1 MSRLY
6 LRLPNLPSFHHTIT
20 TFLGFMDLKIGAQ
33 ILTLFALFNKIAGVY
48 GIIAVFQGGTFSQV
62 ALYLYSIAT
71 IVVFLWGLK
80 GISDENAQQVLTY
93 AHLFT
98 LDHLVSS
105 FWTLLFA
112 FNWYLFA
119 PHDGTPTTKQSDHQT
134 GLMDLIESIEGQ
146 YSTPEQIAKLHH
158 DKLTGDARKASA
170 EAIWAE
176 ERGFAAGV
184 LVIGWL
190 IKIYFALVLYS
201 YALHLRHGTYRN
213 LPLSKASSSASPLQG
228 GRRGSGRSEYRYH
241 PVLEEEELETWSD
254 DGDDGAAAAAR
265 MSTASG
271 GRPDAPSSPAAE
283 EPGRGVK
290 AAIDR
295 LAS

>member
-6 LRLPNLPSFHHTIT
+6 LRLPSLPSFHHAIT

-48 GIIAVFQGGTFSQV
+48 GIIAVFQGGTLTQV
-62 ALYLYSIAT
+62 GLYVYSIAT

-80 GISDENAQQVLTY
+80 GISDENPQQVLTY

-98 LDHLVSS
+98 LDHLISS

-112 FNWYLFA
+112 FNWYLFTA
-119 PHDGTPTTKQSDHQT
+119 HDGTPTTQQSDHQT
-134 GLMDLIESIEGQ
+134 GLMDLIESIESQ
-146 YSTPEQIAKLHH
+146 YTTPEEIAKLHH

-176 ERGFAAGV
+176 ERGFASAV
-184 LVIGWL
+184 LAFGWL
-190 IKIYFALVLYS
+190 VKIYFALVLYS

-213 LPLSKASSSASPLQG
+213 LPLSKASSGASRG
-228 GRRGSGRSEYRYH
+228 GAGSGRSEYRYH
-241 PVLEEEELETWSD
+241 PVLEEEELESWSD
-254 DGDDGAAAAAR
+254 DGEEGGAAADRASAGAAAGA
-265 MSTASG
+265 ASS
-271 GRPDAPSSPAAE
+271 ASPSNAGHPPAS
-283 EPGRGVK
+283 GVK
-290 AAIDR
+290 AVVDR